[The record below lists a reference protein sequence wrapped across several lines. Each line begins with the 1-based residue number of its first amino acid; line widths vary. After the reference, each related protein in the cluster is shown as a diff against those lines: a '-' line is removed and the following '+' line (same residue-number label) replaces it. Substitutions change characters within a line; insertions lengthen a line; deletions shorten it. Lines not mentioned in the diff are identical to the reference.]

1 MRTTIDLPAPKS
13 SPPRSALPTIVPDK
27 PLALR
32 NPSNAKFF
40 QILHEEET
48 RAIVLRRRGR

>member
-13 SPPRSALPTIVPDK
+13 SPRRSALPTIVPDK